1 MLFVMKAQHLQN
13 ASSAIELND
22 QILFQG
28 KIFMVQMLIMKSLQL
43 LEKKIIGRL
52 QQTQK
57 LNWYS

>member
-43 LEKKIIGRL
+43 LEKNL
-52 QQTQK
+52 
-57 LNWYS
+57 